1 MKDITIKSYVDALT
15 TNKITA
21 KEAIQSYFDTIEKNN
36 PTINAFIS
44 IDKKGA
50 LAQAALI
57 DEKIARGDSVG
68 KLAGVPIAVKDNI
81 VTTTMPTTCASK
93 MLENY
98 ISPFNATVIDKLLA
112 EDAIIIGKTNL
123 DEFAMGATTESSY
136 FGATKNPL
144 DTERVP
150 GGSSGGSAAAVAA
163 NMCVCAIG
171 SDTGGSIRQ
180 PAAYCGIYGLK
191 PTYGSVSRHGLIA
204 FASSLDQI
212 GPLADNIPDLAE
224 MMDVISGHDSN
235 DSTSVNQSYPQYGSE
250 LNKGVAGLRVG
261 IPVEFLSDAVDP
273 SVRDAVQ
280 NASDVLKNMG
290 AIVEECH
297 LPNLD
302 AIIPAYYLI
311 STAEASSNLA
321 RFDGV
326 RFGLRVE
333 RDDTISMF
341 KATRAEGFG
350 AEVKRRIMLGTYA
363 LSAGYYDAYYLKAL
377 KVRRLIKNTFH
388 ELFEKYDILIAP
400 TATQIAPKLH
410 QDLDAVQVYQQD
422 ICTCPAN
429 LAGLPALSMPFG
441 SDQGM
446 PVGIQIIGNYWQEPM
461 VLRVG
466 QALDTFA
473 KEEK

>member
-1 MKDITIKSYVDALT
+1 MKNITIQSYVDALAT
-15 TNKITA
+15 RKITA
-21 KEAIQSYFDTIEKNN
+21 KESIQSYLDTIKKIN
-36 PTINAFIS
+36 PSINAFIT
-44 IDKKGA
+44 IDKEGA
-50 LAQAALI
+50 LAQAASL
-57 DEKIARGDSVG
+57 DEKIAAGESVG

-98 ISPFNATVIDKLLA
+98 VSPFNATVIDKLLE

-123 DEFAMGATTESSY
+123 DEFAMGATTESSF

-144 DTERVP
+144 NAERVP

-163 NMCVCAIG
+163 DMCVCAIG

-191 PTYGSVSRHGLIA
+191 PTYGSVSRHGLVA

-212 GPLADNIPDLAE
+212 GPLADNIPDLAV
-224 MMDVISGHDSN
+224 MMDVMSGHDNN
-235 DSTSVNQSYPQYGSE
+235 DATSVNQDYPQYGSE
-250 LNKGVAGLRVG
+250 LDKGVAGLRVG
-261 IPVEFLSDAVDP
+261 LPVEFLKDAVDT
-273 SVRDAVQ
+273 SVRNAVQ
-280 NASDVLKNMG
+280 KAADTLKEMG
-290 AIVEECH
+290 ATVEECH
-297 LPNLD
+297 LLNLD
-302 AIIPAYYLI
+302 AVIPAYYLI
-311 STAEASSNLA
+311 ATAEASSNLA

-377 KVRRLIKNTFH
+377 KVRRLIKDTFH
-388 ELFEKYDILIAP
+388 EFFEKYDVLLAP
-400 TATQIAPKLH
+400 TAIQVAPKLH

-441 SDQGM
+441 QDQDM
-446 PVGIQIIGNYWQEPM
+446 PIGLQIIGNYWQEPM

-466 QALDTFA
+466 QALDAFT

>member
-1 MKDITIKSYVDALT
+1 MKNTTIQSFVSALE
-15 TNKITA
+15 KKEVSA
-21 KEAIQSYFDTIEKNN
+21 KEAVEVFLNTIEKEN
-36 PTINAFIS
+36 PSINAFLTV
-44 IDKKGA
+44 DREGA
-50 LAQAALI
+50 LKQAATV
-57 DEKIARGDSVG
+57 DEKIAAGQPVG
-68 KLAGVPIAVKDNI
+68 KLAGVAIAVKDNI

-98 ISPFNATVIDKLLA
+98 VSPFNATVIDKLLA

-144 DTERVP
+144 DTSRVP

-163 NMCVCAIG
+163 HMCACAIG

-180 PAAYCGIYGLK
+180 PASYCGIYGLK
-191 PTYGSVSRHGLIA
+191 PTYGSISRYGLVA

-212 GPLADNIPDLAE
+212 GPLANNIPDLATL
-224 MMDVISGHDSN
+224 MSVMSGHDVN
-235 DSTSVNQSYPQYGSE
+235 DATSVNQAYPDYAAE
-250 LNKGVAGLRVG
+250 LDKGADGLRIG
-261 IPVEFLSDAVDP
+261 LPVEFLSDAVDP
-273 SVRDAVQ
+273 AVRDAVRK
-280 NASDVLKNMG
+280 AADTFKEMG
-290 AIVEECH
+290 ATVEECH
-297 LPNLD
+297 LLNLE
-302 AIIPAYYLI
+302 AVIPAYYLI
-311 STAEASSNLA
+311 ATAEASSNLA

-377 KVRRLIKNTFH
+377 KVRRLIRDTFN
-388 ELFEKYDILIAP
+388 ELFQKYDVLLAP
-400 TATQIAPKLH
+400 TAVQVAPKLNE
-410 QDLDAVQVYQQD
+410 DLDAVQIYQQD
-422 ICTCPAN
+422 VCTCPAN

-446 PVGIQIIGNYWQEPM
+446 PIGLQIIGNYWQEPM

-466 QALDTFA
+466 QALDAFA